1 MALTIQPPYY
11 GTVLQTGSRGPDVA
25 QIQTWLNGVHS
36 KWPQII
42 TLTVDGQYGSNVT
55 KAVSQFQTLSGLT
68 SDGKVGQNTWNALYT
83 TYASI
88 HGEGEIYC
96 GIVGAPG
103 ARGAVV
109 KSMQQ
114 KLAACSRIYTG
125 IQTISADGIF
135 GSGTSAALRRFQPQ
149 FGLTADALLGKK
161 TFPVLAQVYQSV
173 LSGTPTDVVTKY
185 PGYNLKQG
193 SSGDYVRFVQSY
205 LNKAGGSVPKVTVD
219 GQFGSNTQKSVVA
232 FQKQQGLQADGIVGS
247 TTFNA
252 LRQVFNN
259 NLG

>member
-1 MALTIQPPYY
+1 MAITIKPPYY
-11 GTVLQTGSRGPDVA
+11 GTVLQNGSKGPDSA
-25 QIQTWLNGVHS
+25 QVQTWINGVRS

-42 TLTVDGQYGSNVT
+42 ALTVDGRYGSNT
-55 KAVSQFQTLSGLT
+55 AKAVSQFQTLNGLT
-68 SDGKVGQNTWNALYT
+68 TDGKVGQNTWNALYT
-83 TYASI
+83 AYASI

-103 ARGAVV
+103 AKGAVV

-114 KLAACSRIYTG
+114 KLAALSKVYTG
-125 IQTISADGIF
+125 IQTISADGVF
-135 GSGTSAALRRFQPQ
+135 GGGTSAALRRFQPQ

-161 TFPVLAQVYQSV
+161 TFPVLAQAYEAV
-173 LSGTPTDVVTKY
+173 LAGSPMAVVTKY

-205 LNKAGGSVPKVTVD
+205 LNAAGGSVPKVTVD
-219 GQFGSNTQKSVVA
+219 GRFGANTQKSVVA

-247 TTFNA
+247 TTWDA
-252 LRQVFNN
+252 LCQVFNDH
-259 NLG
+259 L